1 MLIFR
6 QKAKKC
12 PLFFVLSPQTS
23 IFVVCIIYNN
33 KKQQDTVMK
42 DFIKYTFASMLGVVL
57 AGIVFTVLGI
67 VSMVGMVASSD
78 TETTVKENSVF
89 VLDLNGALSERVK
102 ENPLQAL
109 MGEDYQMYGLDDILS
124 SIRKAKE
131 NENIKGIYLQ
141 AGMMEAGFASL
152 EEIRAALKD
161 FKESGKFVV
170 AYGDTYTQGMYYLA
184 SVADKVIVNPQGSIA
199 WQGLAA
205 QPVFFT
211 DLLKKVGVEMEIF
224 KVGTYKSAVEP
235 FIATE
240 MSEANREQMTAYLNS
255 TWRRLLEDVSASR
268 GMSEDDLNK
277 CADGFMTL
285 SPAETY
291 IANGLADTLM
301 YKDEVLA
308 YLKGLTDREAD
319 ESLRTLS
326 LADMKNVKRNVP
338 LDKSGNIIAVY
349 YAFGG
354 IDESTSTDEGINS
367 EKVIRDLRKLRED
380 ETIQAVVLRVNS
392 PGGSAYGSEQIW
404 REVVLLKE
412 KKPVVVSM
420 GDYAASG
427 GYYISCAADCIV
439 ADPTT
444 LTGSI
449 GIFGMFPNME
459 GLLTDKLGLHFGM
472 VKTNPN
478 ADMGDITRP
487 FNATEKAAMQN
498 YINNGYKLFVQ
509 RCADGRGMSVEAIEK
524 IAEGRVWT
532 GATAKE
538 LGLVDELGGLD
549 KALEIAAQK
558 AGVEAYSVLNYP
570 GKESLFSSLMN
581 EGKDSYIDGKM
592 SETMGEY
599 YDYVKLVQN
608 LKDADRIQ
616 ARMPFDLRIR

>member
-1 MLIFR
+1 
-6 QKAKKC
+6 
-12 PLFFVLSPQTS
+12 
-23 IFVVCIIYNN
+23 
-33 KKQQDTVMK
+33 MK
-42 DFIKYTFASMLGVVL
+42 DFFKFTFASMLGVVL
-57 AGIVFTVLGI
+57 AGFVFTILGI
-67 VSMVGMVASSD
+67 VSMVGMMASSD
-78 TETTVKENSVF
+78 TETVVKENSIF
-89 VLDLNGALSERVK
+89 VLDLEGTLSERVQ
-102 ENPLQAL
+102 ENPFQAL
-109 MGEDYQMYGLDDILS
+109 MGDEYQTYGLDDILT
-124 SIRKAKE
+124 SIQKAKD

-141 AGMMEAGFASL
+141 AGMMEASFASL
-152 EEIRAALKD
+152 EEIRHALKD
-161 FKESGKFVV
+161 FKESGKFIV

-199 WQGLAA
+199 WQGLAS
-205 QPVFFT
+205 QTIFFK
-211 DLLKKVGVEMEIF
+211 DLLEKVGVEMEIF

-240 MSEANREQMTAYLNS
+240 MSDANREQITAFLTS
-255 TWRRLLEDVSASR
+255 IWGRLLEDISESR
-268 GMSEDDLNK
+268 SIPTDDLNRY
-277 CADGFMTL
+277 ADEFAML

-301 YKDEVLA
+301 YKDGVLA
-308 YLKGLTDREAD
+308 YLKEMSGREAD

-326 LADMKNVKRNVP
+326 VEDMKNVKRNVP

-349 YAFGG
+349 YAYGG
-354 IDESTSTDEGINS
+354 IDDTSSPEEGIDS
-367 EKVIRDLRKLRED
+367 EKVIKDLRLLRED

-412 KKPVVVSM
+412 KKPVIVSM

-459 GLLTDKLGLHFGM
+459 GLLTDKLGLHFDV
-472 VKTNPN
+472 VKTNKF
-478 ADMGDITRP
+478 ADMGDMTRP
-487 FNATEKAAMQN
+487 FNNEEKAAMQN
-498 YINNGYKLFVQ
+498 FINQGYKLFVQ

-549 KALEIAAQK
+549 KAIDIAAEK
-558 AGVEAYSVLNYP
+558 AGVEAYSIINYP
-570 GKESLFSSLMN
+570 SQSGFFSTLMD
-581 EGKDSYIDGKM
+581 EGKDNYINGKM
-592 SETMGEY
+592 MDALGESY
-599 YDYVKLVQN
+599 HYLRFVES
-608 LKDADRIQ
+608 LKDMDRIQ

>member
-1 MLIFR
+1 
-6 QKAKKC
+6 
-12 PLFFVLSPQTS
+12 
-23 IFVVCIIYNN
+23 
-33 KKQQDTVMK
+33 MK
-42 DFIKYTFASMLGVVL
+42 DFFKFTFASMLGVVL
-57 AGIVFTVLGI
+57 AGFVFTILGI
-67 VSMVGMVASSD
+67 VSMVGMMASSD
-78 TETTVKENSVF
+78 TETVVKENSIF
-89 VLDLNGALSERVK
+89 VLDLEGTLSERVQ
-102 ENPLQAL
+102 ENPFQAL
-109 MGEDYQMYGLDDILS
+109 MGEEYQTYGLDDILT
-124 SIRKAKE
+124 SIQKAKD

-141 AGMMEAGFASL
+141 AGMMEASFASL
-152 EEIRAALKD
+152 EEIRHALKD
-161 FKESGKFVV
+161 FKESGKFIV

-199 WQGLAA
+199 WQGLAS
-205 QPVFFT
+205 QTIFFK
-211 DLLKKVGVEMEIF
+211 DLLEKVGVEMEIF

-240 MSEANREQMTAYLNS
+240 MSDANREQITAFLTS
-255 TWRRLLEDVSASR
+255 IWGRLLEDISESR
-268 GMSEDDLNK
+268 SIPTDDLNRY
-277 CADGFMTL
+277 AEEFAML

-301 YKDEVLA
+301 YKDGVLA
-308 YLKGLTDREAD
+308 YLKEMSGREAD

-326 LADMKNVKRNVP
+326 VEDMKNVKRNVP

-349 YAFGG
+349 YAYGG
-354 IDESTSTDEGINS
+354 IDDTSSPEEGIDS
-367 EKVIRDLRKLRED
+367 EKVIKDLRLLRED

-412 KKPVVVSM
+412 KKPVIVSM

-459 GLLTDKLGLHFGM
+459 GLLTDKLGLHFNV
-472 VKTNPN
+472 VKTNKF
-478 ADMGDITRP
+478 ADMGDMTRP
-487 FNATEKAAMQN
+487 FNNEEKAAMQN
-498 YINNGYKLFVQ
+498 FINQGYKLFVQ

-549 KALEIAAQK
+549 KAIDIAAEK
-558 AGVEAYSVLNYP
+558 AGVEAYSIINYP
-570 GKESLFSSLMN
+570 SQSGFFSTLMD
-581 EGKDSYIDGKM
+581 EGKDNYINGKM
-592 SETMGEY
+592 MDALGETYHYLRFVES
-599 YDYVKLVQN
+599 
-608 LKDADRIQ
+608 LKDMDRIQ

>member
-1 MLIFR
+1 
-6 QKAKKC
+6 
-12 PLFFVLSPQTS
+12 
-23 IFVVCIIYNN
+23 
-33 KKQQDTVMK
+33 MK
-42 DFIKYTFASMLGVVL
+42 DFFKFTFASMLGVVL
-57 AGIVFTVLGI
+57 AGFVFTILGI
-67 VSMVGMVASSD
+67 VSMVGMMASSD
-78 TETTVKENSVF
+78 TETVVKENSIF
-89 VLDLNGALSERVK
+89 VLDLEGTLSERVQ
-102 ENPLQAL
+102 ENPFQAL
-109 MGEDYQMYGLDDILS
+109 MGEEYQTYGLDDILT
-124 SIRKAKE
+124 SIQKAKD

-141 AGMMEAGFASL
+141 AGMMEASFASL
-152 EEIRAALKD
+152 EEIRHALKD
-161 FKESGKFVV
+161 FKESGKFIV

-199 WQGLAA
+199 WQGLAS
-205 QPVFFT
+205 QTIFFK
-211 DLLKKVGVEMEIF
+211 DLLEKVGVEMEIF

-240 MSEANREQMTAYLNS
+240 MSDANREQITAFLTS
-255 TWRRLLEDVSASR
+255 IWGRLLEDISESR
-268 GMSEDDLNK
+268 SIPTDDLNRY
-277 CADGFMTL
+277 ADEFAML

-301 YKDEVLA
+301 YKDGVLA
-308 YLKGLTDREAD
+308 YLKEMSGREAD

-326 LADMKNVKRNVP
+326 VEDMKNVKRNVP

-349 YAFGG
+349 YAYGG
-354 IDESTSTDEGINS
+354 IDDTSSPEEGIDS
-367 EKVIRDLRKLRED
+367 EKVIKDLRLLRED

-412 KKPVVVSM
+412 KKPVIVSM

-459 GLLTDKLGLHFGM
+459 GLLTDKLGLHFNV
-472 VKTNPN
+472 VKTNKF
-478 ADMGDITRP
+478 ADMGDMTRP
-487 FNATEKAAMQN
+487 FNNEEKAAMQN
-498 YINNGYKLFVQ
+498 FINQGYKLFVQ

-549 KALEIAAQK
+549 KAIDIAAEK
-558 AGVEAYSVLNYP
+558 AGVEAYSIINYP
-570 GKESLFSSLMN
+570 SQSGFFSTLID
-581 EGKDSYIDGKM
+581 EGKDNYINGKM
-592 SETMGEY
+592 MDALGESY
-599 YDYVKLVQN
+599 HYLRFVES
-608 LKDADRIQ
+608 LKDMDRIQ